1 MRAWDALPSRSST
14 KKLPTYLNQRSISR
28 KLQPRKTVLAGK
40 ARQARQAKQAR
51 QAGRT
56 GRQGRQGIGMFVC
69 SFCCRKCWWRHVSLV
84 LSRNR
89 TWRAFHLAPSLTLLR
104 RSFLPA
110 MVRGDRCMS
119 VSLFPVSSWAGTDI
133 PTYLPRYLTL
143 AYYVPTLDICWFS
156 SPPSG
161 SFCLLQQQGQVPTL
175 PTLPQG
181 TLLLS
186 WAAPWVVR
194 PSTEA

>member
-1 MRAWDALPSRSST
+1 MGRTALPVLHVLHQEAT
-14 KKLPTYLNQRSISR
+14 LTNAAPHA

-40 ARQARQAKQAR
+40 ARQAKQAR

-69 SFCCRKCWWRHVSLV
+69 SFCCRKCWWRHFSLV

-119 VSLFPVSSWAGTDI
+119 VSLFPVSSWASTDI
-133 PTYLPRYLTL
+133 GTYLPRYLTL
-143 AYYVPTLDICWFS
+143 PYYVPTLDICWFS
-156 SPPSG
+156 SPPSD
-161 SFCLLQQQGQVPTL
+161 SFCLFHSKVRYL
-175 PTLPQG
+175 PTLPY
-181 TLLLS
+181 LRVLLS